1 MMATATKI
9 ILICAIVYA
18 IIIAIAFVA
27 QRKLTYFPS
36 TTHVLPIDIG
46 LENVEELTL
55 TTPDGERVLA
65 WYGRAQ
71 PGQPTLLYFHGN
83 GGNLAVRSERMRRY
97 LQRGRGM
104 LMMTYRGYSGSSG
117 SPSERA
123 NLADARL
130 AYDRLIADG
139 VAPADIVLYGES
151 LGSGIA
157 TRLAT
162 QVPVGG
168 IILESPYTSIA
179 EVGQSRY
186 PFLPVR
192 YLMQD
197 RYEQLGCIGGIRAPL
212 LVVHGQRDRVVPFE
226 MGEAVFKAA
235 PEPKE
240 FLPLPRAGH
249 NDHHLNGQFEAI
261 GNWIDRLRAGEFA
274 TQKAS
279 SSPQQS
285 GTPCA

>member
-1 MMATATKI
+1 MATATKI
-9 ILICAIVYA
+9 ILICALVYA
-18 IIIAIAFVA
+18 IIIAVAFMV

-36 TTHVLPIDIG
+36 TIHVLPHDIG
-46 LENVEELTL
+46 LEGVEELTL
-55 TTPDGERVLA
+55 DAPDGARVLA
-65 WYGRAQ
+65 WYGRAR

-83 GGNLAVRSERMRRY
+83 GGNLAARSDRMRRY

-104 LMMTYRGYSGSSG
+104 LMLTYRGYSGSLG
-117 SPSERA
+117 SPSEKA
-123 NLADARL
+123 NFADARL

-139 VAPADIVLYGES
+139 VAPADIILYGES

-192 YLMQD
+192 YLIQD
-197 RYEQLGCIGGIRAPL
+197 RYEHLGCIGGIHAPL

-261 GNWIDRLRAGEFA
+261 ASWIDRLRAGEFA
-274 TQKAS
+274 TRKAS
-279 SSPQQS
+279 SLPP
-285 GTPCA
+285 GAPCA